1 MNKSLP
7 IVGKW
12 WLSNNFRKRIPG
24 KLYNDNNCM
33 SSKHLRQKL
42 QFAKRHF

>member
-1 MNKSLP
+1 MKDLKK
-7 IVGKW
+7 IFAV
-12 WLSNNFRKRIPG
+12 LF
-24 KLYNDNNCM
+24 CM